1 MAEVSY
7 DVVIKFRV
15 TGDVGDLRDADS
27 LADELREYC
36 RHDIPLWGVW
46 LSAVKV
52 TGLEVTVTSGE
63 KDTF

>member
-15 TGDVGDLRDADS
+15 TGDAGDLRDADS

-36 RHDIPLWGVW
+36 HGDIPLWGVW

-52 TGLEVTVTSGE
+52 TGLEVTVTSRE